1 MKYAYPAIFTPAAEG
16 GYDVKVP
23 DLPGCRTCGD
33 DLADAIFMAEDA
45 ISMWLWA
52 AENKNEVIP
61 AATVLQSVEAPRFIN
76 YVYADTDAYRKK
88 NDARAVLAEHHGGG
102 GRRQLLPNP
111 PGSPK
116 SPPGRPIVPLREP
129 PHPGGSRL
137 RPATSAQC
145 ICEHRRRNLFR

>member
-61 AATVLQSVEAPRFIN
+61 AAT
-76 YVYADTDAYRKK
+76 RKPEK
-88 NDARAVLAEHHGGG
+88 PAWASNS
-102 GRRQLLPNP
+102 PP
-111 PGSPK
+111 PGAAPSGRLPFASGYISPMH
-116 SPPGRPIVPLREP
+116 LR
-129 PHPGGSRL
+129 
-137 RPATSAQC
+137 TSAAQSFPLTSWTALNWSRSTTFFPALYTVYL
-145 ICEHRRRNLFR
+145 HTL